1 MVRLRMEGSP
11 HGLQEILLKPGLNR
25 LGRIE
30 DNDFQI
36 SDDSVSSHHCQIEL
50 KDGVITVRD
59 LNSTNGTFLDG
70 QPIQQ
75 AVLHPGQVLCLGT
88 VPMICQ
94 DDPVMETADIPA
106 GLPSGAGAGVVPS
119 VAKPA
124 GIPVAVNTGV
134 CAQHPQAAAQWCCIK
149 CGGAFCTACVRTT
162 RVGAQFFRACP
173 RCGGSCMSV
182 AEYTRLMTPAPTN
195 FFALWRE
202 AFSYPLKKDGAIL
215 LVCGTAAFALL
226 AGARWVL
233 ITAIKFLGI
242 LSASLWLAFFLCL
255 VMSVGYLFA
264 FMQSVIQSSARGD
277 KAMPDWPEISGFWDD
292 LVVPFFQFTCI
303 WCLCLGP
310 GIAVML
316 TVSPMA
322 GVPVLVLGL
331 FCLPMTIL
339 TVCLAD
345 GIAGLNPIIIF
356 SGIGKVPLPY
366 LTICGIFLVIIALVN
381 RIQMLLVWTGIPILP
396 TVISTFISLYG
407 ITVEMRLLG
416 LLYFTNKSKL
426 AWFE

>member
-1 MVRLRMEGSP
+1 MVRLRIEGSP

-36 SDDSVSSHHCQIEL
+36 DDNSISSHHCQIEV
-50 KDGVITVRD
+50 KDGIITVWD
-59 LNSTNGTFLDG
+59 LGSTNGTSIDG
-70 QPIQQ
+70 QPIKQ
-75 AVLHPGQVLCLGT
+75 AELHPGQILCLGT
-88 VPMICQ
+88 VSMICQ
-94 DDPVMETADIPA
+94 EDPMVDPA
-106 GLPSGAGAGVVPS
+106 NVAASLAAVAAGNLDFC
-119 VAKPA
+119 
-124 GIPVAVNTGV
+124 I
-134 CAQHPQAAAQWCCIK
+134 QHPQSAAKWCCVK
-149 CGGAFCTACVRTT
+149 CGTPFCTACVRTT

-173 RCGGSCMSV
+173 RCGGSCVSV
-182 AEYTRLMTPAPTN
+182 AEYTRLMTPPPTN

-215 LVCGTAAFALL
+215 LACGTFVFSLLDGGRVVLSHFRFA
-226 AGARWVL
+226 GS
-233 ITAIKFLGI
+233 LGI
-242 LSASLWLAFFLCL
+242 AYWLCL
-255 VMSVGYLFA
+255 IMSVGYLFA
-264 FMQSVIQSSARGD
+264 FMQNIVQASSQGEE
-277 KAMPDWPEISGFWDD
+277 KMPDWPEISGFWDD
-292 LVVPFFQFTCI
+292 LTIPFFRFGVI
-303 WCLCLGP
+303 WFLCLGP

-322 GVPVLVLGL
+322 GVPLLVLGL

-345 GIAGLNPIIIF
+345 GIAGLNPIVIF

-366 LTICGIFLVIIALVN
+366 LTICGIFLVIIALMHESQN
-381 RIQMLLVWTGIPILP
+381 LLDLTGIPVLP

>member
-25 LGRIE
+25 LGRTE

-36 SDDSVSSHHCQIEL
+36 SDNSISSHHCQIDL
-50 KDGVITVRD
+50 KDEVITVRD
-59 LNSTNGTFLDG
+59 LGSTNGTFLDG
-70 QPIQQ
+70 QPIQS
-75 AVLHPGQVLCLGT
+75 AVLQPGQVLCLGT
-88 VPMICQ
+88 VKMICQ
-94 DDPVMETADIPA
+94 GDPVRQPVRISVETPLA
-106 GLPSGAGAGVVPS
+106 VS
-119 VAKPA
+119 VGSK
-124 GIPVAVNTGV
+124 AVNLVETPAANNVEV
-134 CAQHPQAAAQWCCIK
+134 CVQHPEVAAKWACIR
-149 CGGAFCTACVRTT
+149 CGAMLCAACVKTT
-162 RVGAQFFRACP
+162 RGGMKFFQNCP
-173 RCGGSCMSV
+173 KCGGSCVSV
-182 AEYTRLMTPAPTN
+182 SEYRRLAAPAPTN

-215 LVCGTAAFALL
+215 LVCGTIVFSLL
-226 AGARWVL
+226 DGGRWVL
-233 ITAIKFLGI
+233 SYFKFAGFMG
-242 LSASLWLAFFLCL
+242 LAYWLCL
-255 VMSVGYLFA
+255 IMSVGYLFA
-264 FMQSVIQSSARGD
+264 FMQNIVQASSQGEE
-277 KAMPDWPEISGFWDD
+277 KMPDWPEISGFWDD
-292 LVVPFFQFTCI
+292 LAIPFFRFGVI
-303 WCLCLGP
+303 WFLCLGP

-316 TVSPMA
+316 FVSPLA
-322 GVPVLVLGL
+322 GLPLLLLGL
-331 FCLPMTIL
+331 FCLPMAIL

-366 LTICGIFLVIIALVN
+366 LTICGIFLVIIALMHGS
-381 RIQMLLVWTGIPILP
+381 RMLLELTGIPVLP

>member
-25 LGRIE
+25 LGRTE

-36 SDDSVSSHHCQIEL
+36 SDNSVSSHHCQIDL
-50 KDGVITVRD
+50 KDDVITVRD
-59 LNSTNGTFLDG
+59 LGSTNGTFLDG
-70 QPIQQ
+70 QPIQS
-75 AVLHPGQVLCLGT
+75 AVLQPGQVLCLGT
-88 VPMICQ
+88 VKMICQ
-94 DDPVMETADIPA
+94 GDPVRQPVRISVETPLAVSE
-106 GLPSGAGAGVVPS
+106 GS
-119 VAKPA
+119 K
-124 GIPVAVNTGV
+124 AVNLVETPAANNVEV
-134 CAQHPQAAAQWCCIK
+134 CVQHPEVAAKWACIR
-149 CGGAFCTACVRTT
+149 CGAMLCAACVKTT
-162 RVGAQFFRACP
+162 RGGMKFFQNCP
-173 RCGGSCMSV
+173 KCGGSCVSV
-182 AEYTRLMTPAPTN
+182 SEYRRLAAPALTN

-215 LVCGTAAFALL
+215 LVCGTIVFSFLD
-226 AGARWVL
+226 GGRWVL
-233 ITAIKFLGI
+233 SHFKFAGVLG
-242 LSASLWLAFFLCL
+242 LAYWLCL
-255 VMSVGYLFA
+255 IMSVGYLFA
-264 FMQSVIQSSARGD
+264 FMQNIVQASSQGEE
-277 KAMPDWPEISGFWDD
+277 KMPDWPEISGFWDD
-292 LVVPFFQFTCI
+292 LAIPFFRFGVI
-303 WCLCLGP
+303 WFLCLGP

-316 TVSPMA
+316 FVSPLA
-322 GVPVLVLGL
+322 GLPLLLLGL
-331 FCLPMTIL
+331 FCLPMAIL

-366 LTICGIFLVIIALVN
+366 LTICGIFLVIIALMHGS
-381 RIQMLLVWTGIPILP
+381 RMLLELTGIPVLP

>member
-25 LGRIE
+25 LGRVA

-50 KDGVITVRD
+50 KDGVITVQD

-88 VPMICQ
+88 VPMVCQ
-94 DDPVMETADIPA
+94 DDPVTEPADIPA
-106 GLPSGAGAGVVPS
+106 GPSSGAGAGVTPS
-119 VAKPA
+119 AANPA

-134 CAQHPQAAAQWCCIK
+134 CAQHPQAAAKWCCVT
-149 CGGAFCTACVRTT
+149 CGGAFCTACVKTT
-162 RVGAQFFRACP
+162 RVGGQFFRACP

-215 LVCGTAAFALL
+215 LVCGTIVFSLL
-226 AGARWVL
+226 DGGRWVL
-233 ITAIKFLGI
+233 SYFKFAGFMG
-242 LSASLWLAFFLCL
+242 LAYWLCL
-255 VMSVGYLFA
+255 IMSVGYLFA
-264 FMQSVIQSSARGD
+264 FMQNIVQASSQGEE
-277 KAMPDWPEISGFWDD
+277 KMPDWPEISGFWDD
-292 LVVPFFQFTCI
+292 LAIPFFRFGVI
-303 WCLCLGP
+303 WFLCLGP

-316 TVSPMA
+316 LVSPLA
-322 GVPVLVLGL
+322 GVPLLFLGL
-331 FCLPMTIL
+331 FCLPMAIL

-366 LTICGIFLVIIALVN
+366 LTTCGIFLMVIAIMHGS
-381 RIQMLLVWTGIPILP
+381 RMLLELTGIPMLP
-396 TVISTFISLYG
+396 TVISAFISLYG

>member
-1 MVRLRMEGSP
+1 MVRLRIEGSP

-36 SDDSVSSHHCQIEL
+36 SDDSISSHHCQIEL
-50 KDGVITVRD
+50 KDGVVTVWD
-59 LNSTNGTFLDG
+59 LNSTNGTFIDG

-88 VPMICQ
+88 VPMVCQ
-94 DDPVMETADIPA
+94 DDPVMEPVDIPA
-106 GLPSGAGAGVVPS
+106 GPPSGAVPLRTN
-119 VAKPA
+119 PA
-124 GIPVAVNTGV
+124 AIPVAVNSDV
-134 CAQHPQAAAQWCCIK
+134 CDQHPQAAAKWCCVK
-149 CGGAFCTACVRTT
+149 CGGAFCSACVKTT
-162 RVGAQFFRACP
+162 RVGGQFFRACP
-173 RCGGSCMSV
+173 KCGGSCVSV

-202 AFSYPLKKDGAIL
+202 AFSYPFKKDGAIL
-215 LVCGTAAFALL
+215 LVCGTTAFALL
-226 AGARWVL
+226 TGARWVL

-242 LSASLWLAFFLCL
+242 LSASLWFAFFLCL

-277 KAMPDWPEISGFWDD
+277 QAMPDWPEISGFWDD
-292 LVVPFFQFTCI
+292 MVVPFFQFGSI
-303 WCLCLGP
+303 WFLCLGP

-316 TVSPMA
+316 FVSPLA
-322 GVPVLVLGL
+322 GLPLVFLGL
-331 FCLPMTIL
+331 FCLPMAIL
-339 TVCLAD
+339 TVSMAD
-345 GIAGLNPIIIF
+345 NIGGLNPFIIF
-356 SGIGKVPLPY
+356 SGVGKVPLPY
-366 LTICGIFLVIIALVN
+366 LTICGIFLVVIALMHGS
-381 RIQMLLVWTGIPILP
+381 RMLLELTGIPVLP
-396 TVISTFISLYG
+396 TVVSTFISLYG
-407 ITVEMRLLG
+407 LTVEMRLLG

>member
-1 MVRLRMEGSP
+1 MVRLRIEGRP

-50 KDGVITVRD
+50 KDDVVTVRD

-88 VPMICQ
+88 VPMVCQ
-94 DDPVMETADIPA
+94 DDAVMEPVDIPA
-106 GLPSGAGAGVVPS
+106 GPPSGAGVAPPA
-119 VAKPA
+119 AKPA
-124 GIPVAVNTGV
+124 GIPVAVNSDV
-134 CAQHPQAAAQWCCIK
+134 CDQHPQAAAKWCCVK
-149 CGGAFCTACVRTT
+149 CGGAFCTACVKTT
-162 RVGAQFFRACP
+162 RVGGQFFRACP
-173 RCGGSCMSV
+173 KCGGSCVSV
-182 AEYTRLMTPAPTN
+182 AEYKRLMTPAPTN

-215 LVCGTAAFALL
+215 LVCGTIVFGFLN
-226 AGARWVL
+226 GGRWVL
-233 ITAIKFLGI
+233 SYFKFAGFMGI
-242 LSASLWLAFFLCL
+242 AYWLCL
-255 VMSVGYLFA
+255 IMSVGYLFA
-264 FMQSVIQSSARGD
+264 FMQNIVQASSQGEEN
-277 KAMPDWPEISGFWDD
+277 MPDWPEISGFWDD
-292 LVVPFFQFTCI
+292 LVIPFFQFGVI
-303 WCLCLGP
+303 WFLCLGP

-316 TVSPMA
+316 LVSPLA
-322 GVPVLVLGL
+322 GVLFLGL
-331 FCLPMTIL
+331 FCLPMAIL

-345 GIAGLNPIIIF
+345 GLAGLNPIIIF

-366 LTICGIFLVIIALVN
+366 LAICGIFLVIIALMHGS
-381 RIQMLLVWTGIPILP
+381 RILLELTGIPVLP

>member
-25 LGRIE
+25 LGRTE

-36 SDDSVSSHHCQIEL
+36 SDDSVSSHHCQIDL
-50 KDGVITVRD
+50 KDDVITVRD
-59 LNSTNGTFLDG
+59 LGSTNGTFLDG
-70 QPIQQ
+70 QPIQS
-75 AVLHPGQVLCLGT
+75 AVLQPGQVLCLGT
-88 VPMICQ
+88 VKMICQ
-94 DDPVMETADIPA
+94 GDPVRQPVRISVETPLAVSE
-106 GLPSGAGAGVVPS
+106 GS
-119 VAKPA
+119 K
-124 GIPVAVNTGV
+124 AVNLVETPAANNVEV
-134 CAQHPQAAAQWCCIK
+134 CVQHPEVAAKWACIR
-149 CGGAFCTACVRTT
+149 CGAMLCAACVKTT
-162 RVGAQFFRACP
+162 RGGMKFFQNCP
-173 RCGGSCMSV
+173 KCGGSCVSV
-182 AEYTRLMTPAPTN
+182 SEYRRLAAPALTN

-215 LVCGTAAFALL
+215 LVCGTIVFSFLD
-226 AGARWVL
+226 GGRWVL
-233 ITAIKFLGI
+233 SHFKFAGVLG
-242 LSASLWLAFFLCL
+242 LAYWLCL
-255 VMSVGYLFA
+255 IMSVGYLFA
-264 FMQSVIQSSARGD
+264 FMQNIVQASSQGEE
-277 KAMPDWPEISGFWDD
+277 KMPDWPEISGFWDD
-292 LVVPFFQFTCI
+292 LAIPFFRFGVI
-303 WCLCLGP
+303 WFLCLGP

-316 TVSPMA
+316 FVSPLA
-322 GVPVLVLGL
+322 GLPLLLLGL
-331 FCLPMTIL
+331 FCLPMAIL

-366 LTICGIFLVIIALVN
+366 LTICGIFLVIIALMHGS
-381 RIQMLLVWTGIPILP
+381 RMLLELTGIPVLP

>member
-25 LGRIE
+25 LGRTE

-36 SDDSVSSHHCQIEL
+36 SDDSVSSHHCQIDL
-50 KDGVITVRD
+50 KDDVITVRD
-59 LNSTNGTFLDG
+59 LGSTNGTFLDG
-70 QPIQQ
+70 QPIQS
-75 AVLHPGQVLCLGT
+75 AVLQPGQVLCLGT
-88 VPMICQ
+88 VKMICQ
-94 DDPVMETADIPA
+94 GDPVRQPVRISVETPLAVSE
-106 GLPSGAGAGVVPS
+106 GS
-119 VAKPA
+119 K
-124 GIPVAVNTGV
+124 AVNLVETPAANNVEV
-134 CAQHPQAAAQWCCIK
+134 CVQHPEVAAKWACIR
-149 CGGAFCTACVRTT
+149 CGAMLCAACVKTT
-162 RVGAQFFRACP
+162 RGGMKFFQNCP
-173 RCGGSCMSV
+173 KCGGSCVSV
-182 AEYTRLMTPAPTN
+182 SEYRRLAAPALTN

-215 LVCGTAAFALL
+215 LVCGTIVFSFLD
-226 AGARWVL
+226 GGRWVL
-233 ITAIKFLGI
+233 SHFKFVGVLG
-242 LSASLWLAFFLCL
+242 LAYWLCL
-255 VMSVGYLFA
+255 IMSVGYLFA
-264 FMQSVIQSSARGD
+264 FMQNIVQASSQGEE
-277 KAMPDWPEISGFWDD
+277 KMPDWPEISGFWDD
-292 LVVPFFQFTCI
+292 LAIPFFRFGVI
-303 WCLCLGP
+303 WFLCLGP

-316 TVSPMA
+316 FVSPMA
-322 GVPVLVLGL
+322 GVPLLFLGL
-331 FCLPMTIL
+331 FCLPMAIL

-366 LTICGIFLVIIALVN
+366 LTICGIFLVIIALMHGS
-381 RIQMLLVWTGIPILP
+381 RMLLELTGIPVLP

>member
-36 SDDSVSSHHCQIEL
+36 SDDSISSHHCQIEL
-50 KDGVITVRD
+50 KDGVVTVWD
-59 LNSTNGTFLDG
+59 LNSTNGTFIDG

-88 VPMICQ
+88 VPMVCQ
-94 DDPVMETADIPA
+94 DDPVMEPVDIPA
-106 GLPSGAGAGVVPS
+106 GPPSGAVPLRTN
-119 VAKPA
+119 PA
-124 GIPVAVNTGV
+124 AIPVAVNSDV
-134 CAQHPQAAAQWCCIK
+134 CDQHPQAAAKWCCVK
-149 CGGAFCTACVRTT
+149 CGGAFCSACVKTT
-162 RVGAQFFRACP
+162 RVGGQFFRACP
-173 RCGGSCMSV
+173 KCGGSCVSV

-202 AFSYPLKKDGAIL
+202 AFSYPFKKDGAIL
-215 LVCGTAAFALL
+215 LVCGTTAFALL
-226 AGARWVL
+226 TGARWVL

-242 LSASLWLAFFLCL
+242 LSASLWFAFFLCL

-277 KAMPDWPEISGFWDD
+277 QAMPDWPEISGFWDD
-292 LVVPFFQFTCI
+292 MVVPFFQFGSI
-303 WCLCLGP
+303 WFLCLGP

-316 TVSPMA
+316 FVSPLA
-322 GVPVLVLGL
+322 GLPLLLLGL
-331 FCLPMTIL
+331 FCLPMAIL

-366 LTICGIFLVIIALVN
+366 LTICGIFLVIIALMHGS
-381 RIQMLLVWTGIPILP
+381 RMLLELTGIPVLP

>member
-1 MVRLRMEGSP
+1 MVRLRIEGRP

-50 KDGVITVRD
+50 KDGVVTVRD

-88 VPMICQ
+88 VPMVCQ
-94 DDPVMETADIPA
+94 VDPVMEPVDIPA
-106 GLPSGAGAGVVPS
+106 GPPSGAGVAPS
-119 VAKPA
+119 AAKSA

-134 CAQHPQAAAQWCCIK
+134 CDQHPQAAAKWCCVK
-149 CGGAFCTACVRTT
+149 CGGAFCTACVKTT
-162 RVGAQFFRACP
+162 RVGGQFFRACP
-173 RCGGSCMSV
+173 KCGGSCVSV
-182 AEYTRLMTPAPTN
+182 AEYKRLMTPAPTN

-215 LVCGTAAFALL
+215 LVCGTIVFGFLN
-226 AGARWVL
+226 GGRWVL
-233 ITAIKFLGI
+233 SYFKFAGFMGI
-242 LSASLWLAFFLCL
+242 AYWLCL
-255 VMSVGYLFA
+255 IMSVGYLFA
-264 FMQSVIQSSARGD
+264 FMQNIVQASSQGEE
-277 KAMPDWPEISGFWDD
+277 KMPDWPEISGFWDD
-292 LVVPFFQFTCI
+292 LVIPFFRFGVI
-303 WCLCLGP
+303 WFLCLGP

-316 TVSPMA
+316 LVSPLA
-322 GVPVLVLGL
+322 GVPLLFLGL
-331 FCLPMTIL
+331 FCLPMAIL

-366 LTICGIFLVIIALVN
+366 LAICGIFLVIIALMHGS
-381 RIQMLLVWTGIPILP
+381 RMLLELTGIPVLP

>member
-1 MVRLRMEGSP
+1 MVRLRMEGRP

-36 SDDSVSSHHCQIEL
+36 SDDSISSHHCQIEL
-50 KDGVITVRD
+50 KDGIITVCD
-59 LNSTNGTFLDG
+59 LHSTNGTFIDG

-88 VPMICQ
+88 VPMVCQ
-94 DDPVMETADIPA
+94 DYPVREPADTPA
-106 GLPSGAGAGVVPS
+106 GPPSGAGVAPSAANPAAVP
-119 VAKPA
+119 A
-124 GIPVAVNTGV
+124 AVNSDMCG
-134 CAQHPQAAAQWCCIK
+134 QHPQAAAKWCCVK
-149 CGGAFCTACVRTT
+149 CGGAFCSACVKTT
-162 RVGAQFFRACP
+162 RVGGQFFRACP
-173 RCGGSCMSV
+173 KCGGSCVSV

-202 AFSYPLKKDGAIL
+202 AFSYPFKKDGAIL
-215 LVCGTAAFALL
+215 LGCGTVVFGFLE
-226 AGARWVL
+226 GARWVL

-242 LSASLWLAFFLCL
+242 LSASLWFAFFLCL

-264 FMQSVIQSSARGD
+264 LMQSVIQSTARGD

-316 TVSPMA
+316 FVSPLA
-322 GVPVLVLGL
+322 GLPLLFLGL
-331 FCLPMTIL
+331 FCLPMAIL
-339 TVCLAD
+339 TVSMAD
-345 GIAGLNPIIIF
+345 SIGGLNPFIIF
-356 SGIGKVPLPY
+356 SGVGKVPLPY
-366 LTICGIFLVIIALVN
+366 LTTCGIFLVVIALMHGS
-381 RIQMLLVWTGIPILP
+381 RMLLELTGIPVLP
-396 TVISTFISLYG
+396 TVVSTFISLYG
-407 ITVEMRLLG
+407 LTVEMRLLG